1 MTWRVPLAD
10 LDFDE
15 AEKQALIDVL
25 DRRWLTMGDVTRE
38 FEREFAKFVN
48 ANFAFATSNATSA
61 LHMACL
67 AAGIGPGDE
76 VIVPSLSFVATAN
89 AALYTG
95 ADVCFADVISLDELN
110 ISPLDI
116 ENRINERTKAII
128 VMHYAGYPC
137 KMEEILAIA
146 KRHNLA
152 VIEDAAHAP
161 GAQLHWRAL
170 GTWGDIGCF
179 SFFSNKNLAT
189 GEGGMLVTN
198 RVDIADQIRL
208 IRSHGMTSLTWDR
221 HQGHAFSYDVT
232 KLGYNY
238 RIDELH
244 SALGLQ
250 QLKKLNNNN
259 RRRKEITQSYWDGL
273 KNTPL
278 GFPFFGMTA
287 QDWILPSFHI
297 FPIMLPEHINRKSF
311 MDELKQSGIQTSIH
325 YPPIHQF
332 SYFRERFFEVGL
344 PVTEEAAS
352 RQVTLPLYP
361 TMTFEQLS
369 FVIDTVKDTLRSFD
383 V

>member
-1 MTWRVPLAD
+1 MTWRVPLMD
-10 LDFDE
+10 IDFGE
-15 AEKQALIDVL
+15 EEKRATIDVL
-25 DRRWLTMGDVTRE
+25 DRHWLTMGDVTRE
-38 FEREFAKFVN
+38 FESEFAKFVN

-95 ADVCFADVISLDELN
+95 AEVCFADIIGLDELN
-110 ISPLDI
+110 ISPQDI
-116 ENRINERTKAII
+116 ESNINGRTRAII

-137 KMEEILAIA
+137 QMEEILAIA
-146 KRHNLA
+146 DRNNLI

-161 GAQLHWRAL
+161 GAQLHGRSL
-170 GTWGDIGCF
+170 GTWGDIGCY

-198 RVDIADQIRL
+198 REDIADQVRL

-232 KLGYNY
+232 LLGYNY
-238 RIDELH
+238 RIDELR

-250 QLKKLNNNN
+250 QLKKLTKNNH
-259 RRRKEITQSYWDGL
+259 RRKEITEFYLDGF
-273 KNTPL
+273 KHTPL
-278 GFPFFGMTA
+278 GFPFSFTA
-287 QDWILPSFHI
+287 AQNEILPSYHL
-297 FPIMLPEHINRKSF
+297 FPIMLPKQIDRQSF
-311 MDELKQSGIQTSIH
+311 MIKLKKSGIQTSIH
-325 YPPIHQF
+325 YPPIHKF
-332 SYFRERFFEVGL
+332 SYFNERFPGVRL
-344 PVTEEAAS
+344 PCTEEAAS

-361 TMTFEQLS
+361 TMTSEQLLY
-369 FVIDTVKDTLRSFD
+369 VIDTVKDLLRASD
-383 V
+383 L